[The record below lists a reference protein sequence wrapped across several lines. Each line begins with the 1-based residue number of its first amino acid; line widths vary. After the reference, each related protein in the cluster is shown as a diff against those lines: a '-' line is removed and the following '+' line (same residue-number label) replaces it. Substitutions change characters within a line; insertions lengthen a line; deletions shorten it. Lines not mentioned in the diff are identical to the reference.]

1 MKLLYLACDFLGA
14 LVYQLTNYVIMIV
27 LFIVP
32 FMFPS
37 KLSSVLFIFTSTSAS
52 YYAILKV
59 SVVSKVR
66 NLVKRQCHRG
76 SFLLLLACQLYL
88 PFLPFCFRI
97 HLESQS
103 RMKRCGVK

>member
-66 NLVKRQCHRG
+66 NLVKI
-76 SFLLLLACQLYL
+76 L
-88 PFLPFCFRI
+88 
-97 HLESQS
+97 
-103 RMKRCGVK
+103 